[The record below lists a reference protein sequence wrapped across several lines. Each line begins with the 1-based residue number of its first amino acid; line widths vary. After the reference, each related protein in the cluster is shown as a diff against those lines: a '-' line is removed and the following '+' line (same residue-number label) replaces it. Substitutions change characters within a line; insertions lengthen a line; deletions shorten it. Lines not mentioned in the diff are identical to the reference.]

1 MTDKLKNDVIG
12 KKVKITKPTPPK
24 TDIDLDNSLED
35 AILEAADTS
44 TLKTD
49 VLNSFSTLA
58 QNREAEFELI
68 DTMGMDSTIAAAIET
83 YTEDIVQPNDK
94 GQIFWIES
102 DDKEVAK
109 YTSYLMQKINFD
121 KNAYKWAYD
130 LVKYGDVYVKLVRKS
145 EFENSIIFNSNKKDS
160 LQEDVNLVMSSKN
173 DHYADVLDTVN
184 NPNEMFE
191 LTKFGKTI
199 GFIQAPVNVQ
209 KDFRANNEINS
220 YITYNMR
227 KRDVNIY
234 SATDY
239 IHACM
244 EDSVSRTTEEID
256 IFLDDDSDGE
266 AIDKKSSSETFQVKR
281 GAGILNDL
289 FKVWRQLSLMEN
301 SILLSRI
308 TRASITRVIQCE
320 IGDMPKNQVQNVIT
334 RIKALLEQKSSIDV
348 NNKMSEYVNPGPVEN
363 MVIVPTRNG
372 KGGLSTQQIGGD
384 YDPKTLTDLDWF
396 NNKLFGG
403 LKIPKQY
410 LGWTDDNTGFNGGTS
425 LTILSS
431 RYGKAIKRFQKC
443 LIEMVT
449 NALNLILID
458 KGYSRMVNKFRVVMQ
473 SPLTQEDL
481 DLKQDLSNSL
491 RNVSDIMNTLS
502 DIQEPQQRLK
512 ILKGLLSDVLANQEI
527 TNVLQEEI
535 EKLEKEAEGQTNK
548 NQNENQENDL
558 GGGFEGLDNTPSPIG
573 EEPLPET
580 PSQETSLKDNIEEQE
595 QEFNPTDALEQEE
608 ETTETQSENN
618 PQEINNETNN
628 EERLP
633 SFSELGIDGTDNRN
647 NRR

>member
-121 KNAYKWAYD
+121 KNAYKWAYN

-608 ETTETQSENN
+608 ETPETQSENN